1 MREGRWSATAAE
13 VSERT
18 MALSISVN
26 ATKHDIDVAED
37 TPLLWVLR
45 DVLGL
50 TGTKFGC
57 GVAQCGACTVHV
69 DGRPVRSCLLP
80 VGVLA
85 GRPITTIEG
94 IGSTPEGAKVQKAW
108 LDLEVIQ
115 CGYCQSGQIMSAAAL
130 LAETPNPDDSDI
142 DAAMAG
148 NICRCGTYV
157 RIRAAI
163 KHAAS
168 GSAT

>member
-1 MREGRWSATAAE
+1 
-13 VSERT
+13 
-18 MALSISVN
+18 MAITLTINGQPHSV
-26 ATKHDIDVAED
+26 DVD
-37 TPLLWVLR
+37 PSTPLLWVLR
-45 DVLGL
+45 DHLGM

-57 GVAQCGACTVHV
+57 GIAQCGACTVHI
-69 DGRPVRSCLLP
+69 DGNPVRSCLLP
-80 VGVLA
+80 VSSIGDKAV
-85 GRPITTIEG
+85 TTIEG
-94 IGSTPEGAKVQKAW
+94 VGATDAGAKVQKAW

-130 LAETPNPDDSDI
+130 LANTPNPDDVDI

-163 KHAAS
+163 KRAA
-168 GSAT
+168 GDGQT